1 MSKYD
6 PKHAAF
12 LDSEERKSRLPP
24 EKVISLLDLEPENV
38 VLDLGA
44 GTGFLT
50 FPLSKIV
57 ENGKVYAVD
66 VQQEMLK
73 ELKKKCKEKR
83 CENIEVVLSEEGTIP
98 ISDDEVNVSFLLNVL
113 HEIDDMTTLDEIYR
127 IMQNEAKIC
136 IVDWDKDVITER
148 GPPTHERFTLNE
160 AIELLEKHGFV
171 IIDKG
176 RWEDHFW
183 VKGKV

>member
-6 PKHAAF
+6 PRHAAF
-12 LDSEERKSRLPP
+12 LDSEGRQNRLPP
-24 EKVISLLDLEPENV
+24 EKVISLLDLEHEDV

-50 FPLSKIV
+50 FPLSEIV

-66 VQQEMLK
+66 VQEEMLE
-73 ELKKKCKEKR
+73 ELRKKCEEKG
-83 CENIEVVLSEEGTIP
+83 CENIEVILSEEGRIP
-98 ISDDEVNVSFLLNVL
+98 ISDKEVNKCFLLNVL
-113 HEIDDMTTLDEIYR
+113 HEIEDMKTLDEIYR
-127 IMQNEAKIC
+127 IIQNEAKIC

-160 AIELLEKHGFV
+160 AVELLEGHDFV
-171 IIDKG
+171 ITDKG
-176 RWEDHFW
+176 RLEDHYW
-183 VKGKV
+183 IKGKK